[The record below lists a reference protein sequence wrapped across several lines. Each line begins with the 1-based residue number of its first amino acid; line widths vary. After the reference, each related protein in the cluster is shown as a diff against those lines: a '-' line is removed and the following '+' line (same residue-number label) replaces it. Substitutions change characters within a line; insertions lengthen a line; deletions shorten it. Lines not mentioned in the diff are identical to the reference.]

1 MIHLIPLCCIAFTSH
16 VQPPSDSLPKYP
28 AAAVIS
34 MINDLAKELEKSH
47 PGYDRYHS
55 GSSSHQYL
63 DSLKSTITA
72 DSLTEPEIYRKLK
85 PFIARIGCLH
95 TDLSLSASY
104 ISHLDQQPNLLPLQ
118 LMFENNQAIVTANYS
133 AQPEPAPGTVL
144 TAINGNNIPAMLDKI
159 LPAIPSD
166 GYNLTMKYKALY
178 HQFPLWYRNMISP
191 DTTFTLITAD
201 NKTITLKGTRFAD
214 IARSGFLKEPT
225 YARTLDF
232 RINGNTAILTIHSF
246 AASDIKK
253 SGQHFSKFIDSAFL
267 QLRQQ
272 GIRQLIVDL
281 RGNTGGTDGN
291 AVYFTRHFF
300 DTPFRYWDR
309 ITVTPAIARQ
319 IKGITRLF
327 YRKPVLVNGEY
338 QWQRSKITREFNY
351 YAIQQPAANAYTGK
365 TFVLMD
371 GFCMSSCADVTAV
384 LSAHRKAVFIGE
396 ETGGGYQGNN
406 SGMMPAVKLRPTR
419 MMLTVPLQRYVTA
432 ADSTINKGHGTM
444 PDYVVPL
451 TAKAAIEGKDQPME
465 LALRLACTP

>member
-1 MIHLIPLCCIAFTSH
+1 MIHLIPLCIAFTNP

-34 MINDLAKELEKSH
+34 MINDLAKELEQGH
-47 PGYDRYHS
+47 PGYYRYHS
-55 GSSSHQYL
+55 GSSTHQYL
-63 DSLKSTITA
+63 DSLKSTITT
-72 DSLTEPEIYRKLK
+72 DSLTEPDIYRKLK

-95 TDLSLSASY
+95 TALSLPDAY
-104 ISHLDQQPNLLPLQ
+104 VSHLNQQPNLLPLQ
-118 LMFENNQAIVTANYS
+118 VMFENNQAIVTANYS
-133 AQPEPAPGTVL
+133 GQPEPAPGTVL
-144 TAINGNNIPAMLDKI
+144 TAINGKSTLSILDKI

-166 GYNLTMKYKALY
+166 GYNLTLKYKALY
-178 HQFPLWYRNMISP
+178 HQFPLWYRSMISP
-191 DTTFTLITAD
+191 DTTFILTTAD
-201 NKTITLKGTRFAD
+201 NKTITLKGTRFID
-214 IARSGFLKEPT
+214 IAHGGFLQEPT
-225 YARTLDF
+225 YTRTLDF
-232 RINGNTAILTIHSF
+232 RINGNIAILTIHSF

-253 SGQHFSKFIDSAFL
+253 SGQHFSRFIDSAFL

-272 GIRQLIVDL
+272 GIRQLIIDL

-300 DTPFRYWDR
+300 ENPFRYWER

-319 IKGITRLF
+319 IKGIARLF

-351 YAIQQPAANAYTGK
+351 YATQQPATNTYTGK
-365 TFVLMD
+365 TFVLID
-371 GFCMSSCADVTAV
+371 GFCMSSCADATAV

-432 ADSTINKGHGTM
+432 VDSTVNKGHGTM

-451 TAKAAIEGKDQPME
+451 TAKAAIEKKDQPME
-465 LALRLACTP
+465 LALRLAGAQ